1 MVETAVEARREARQK
16 GDTLTSA
23 ALATCG
29 VDIGGTFT
37 DAVLTDADGVAY
49 SGKSPTTRGDLTK
62 GFLAAIEVA
71 AEKTGRTLGDA
82 LKELPYL
89 AHGTTVATNIMV
101 QRNGAKVGLLTTR
114 GHRDAMYIQR
124 AAGRVAG
131 LPTEELLDLRA
142 GVKPDPLVPRSMVY
156 EIDERV
162 DSDGDVVVALD
173 EEAVRAAVADAREQG
188 IDSLAVS
195 FLWSFRNSAHE
206 ERAKELIA
214 EAAPDGF
221 ASFSHEVAPSWG
233 EYERTMSTVINSYVG
248 PDTATYIGELG
259 GVLTDHGFEGLFS
272 VMMSSGGVASRE
284 EASRFPVTLLSSGPA
299 GALAGSQRLLE
310 QLGIDEGNAITTD
323 MGGTS
328 FDIGLIVDGRPKT
341 SDESVA
347 ARFQFHLPTIDITSI
362 GSGGGSIAWIDEHSQ
377 TLKVGPRSAG
387 AEPGPAAYDR
397 GGTEPTVTDADVVLG
412 YINPEFFLGG
422 RLTLRKDLAEEAVG
436 RVAEKLGLGIQET
449 AAGIR
454 TIVDAAMADA
464 TRMMTIARGYDPR
477 SFSLLAFGG
486 AGPLHAADY
495 ARELGAR
502 SVVVPL
508 ADVSSLWSAMG
519 VALADVVDV
528 QERHNVIPEPFDA
541 AAVRASV
548 QDLRR
553 ISTERLVAQDVKPE
567 NVDLLITAKMKYKL
581 QVHTVDVQVFEGS
594 EDECI
599 ELVERF
605 EKRYV
610 ELFGIGSGYRD
621 AGIEITGFQ
630 CTALGR
636 RDLVSR
642 LPRPAQQQN
651 GSVPDAPETRP
662 VYWTAARAELDST
675 IYRHEHLGAG
685 WRAAGPAILELPDTT
700 IALPPDYHA
709 SVDELGSILLN
720 RHPNA
725 EGTNGN

>member
-1 MVETAVEARREARQK
+1 LQ
-16 GDTLTSA
+16 SA

-37 DAVLTDADGVAY
+37 DAVITDVDGTAY

-71 AEKTGRTLGDA
+71 AEKTGRSLADA
-82 LKELPYL
+82 VKELPYL
-89 AHGTTVATNIMV
+89 AHGTTVATNIML
-101 QRNGAKVGLLTTR
+101 QRNGAKVALLTTR
-114 GHRDAMYIQR
+114 GHRDAIYIQR

-131 LPTEELLDLRA
+131 LPIEELLDLRA
-142 GVKPDPLVPRSMVY
+142 GVKPDPLVPRSLAY

-162 DSDGDVVVALD
+162 DSDGDVIVALD
-173 EEAVRAAVADAREQG
+173 EDGVRAAIEDAKAQG
-188 IDSLAVS
+188 VDSLAVS

-206 ERAKELIA
+206 ARVKELIA
-214 EAAPDGF
+214 EASPDGF

-259 GVLTDHGFEGLFS
+259 GVLKEHDFSGIFS
-272 VMMSSGGVASRE
+272 VMMSSGGVASGE

-299 GALAGSQRLLE
+299 GALAGCQRLLE
-310 QLGIDEGNAITTD
+310 QLGGDEGNAITTD

-328 FDIGLIVDGRPKT
+328 FDIGLIVNGRPKT

-347 ARFQFHLPTIDITSI
+347 ARFEFHLPTIDITSI
-362 GSGGGSIAWIDEHSQ
+362 GSGGGSIAWIDEHSR

-412 YINPEFFLGG
+412 YINPDFFLGG

-436 RVAEKLGLGIQET
+436 KVADQLGLGLRET

-464 TRMMTIARGYDPR
+464 IRMMTIARGYDPR
-477 SFSLLAFGG
+477 GFSLLAFGG

-502 SVVVPL
+502 RVIVPL

-528 QERHNVIPEPFDA
+528 QERHNVVQEPFDA
-541 AAVRASV
+541 SAVRASV
-548 QDLRR
+548 EDLKR
-553 ISTERLVAQDVKPE
+553 ISTERLGAQDVKPE
-567 NVDLLITAKMKYKL
+567 DVDLLVTAKMKYKL
-581 QVHTVDVQVFEGS
+581 QVHTVDVQVTHGS
-594 EDECI
+594 EEECV

-610 ELFGIGSGYRD
+610 ELFGAGSGYRD

-636 RDLVSR
+636 RDLDSR

-651 GSVPDAPETRP
+651 GSAPEAPEVRP
-662 VYWTAARAELDST
+662 VYWTAAGAEMDSM
-675 IYRHEHLGAG
+675 IYRHEHLTSG
-685 WRAAGPAILELPDTT
+685 WSASGPAILELPDTT
-700 IALPPDYHA
+700 IALPPDYDA
-709 SVDELGSILLN
+709 SVDELGSIILN
-720 RHPNA
+720 RQVNA